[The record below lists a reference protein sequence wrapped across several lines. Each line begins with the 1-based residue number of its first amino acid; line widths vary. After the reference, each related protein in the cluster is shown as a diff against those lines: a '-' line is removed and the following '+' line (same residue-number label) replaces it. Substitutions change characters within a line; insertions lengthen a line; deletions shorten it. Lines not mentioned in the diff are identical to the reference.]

1 MTSFNTFIQHRLKKL
16 QSFASDKRGIAAVE
30 FAFVA
35 PVLILLFLGTLEISL
50 AVAVDRKVSRVSSSV
65 ADLITQFEGDISPA
79 DIQAIMDIS
88 ERIMY
93 PYDDPLGIVVSGV
106 EISGGSAEVQ
116 WSQASGSVNKLAQN
130 STVEIPQSIKTDGE
144 FLLVATVTTSHA
156 PAFKFVNFANG
167 KLTFDG
173 EPMDISETMYLRSRS
188 GGSQTCTTC

>member
-1 MTSFNTFIQHRLKKL
+1 MKTLKRHFKKKL
-16 QSFASDKRGIAAVE
+16 GWVSQFVRDSKGIAAVE
-30 FAFVA
+30 FAFIA

-65 ADLITQFEGDISPA
+65 ADLITQFEGDISPS
-79 DIQAIMDIS
+79 DIQSIMDIS

-106 EISGGSAEVQ
+106 QISGGNAEVQ
-116 WSQASGSVNKLAQN
+116 WSEASGSANELATD
-130 STVEIPQSIKTDGE
+130 SVVDIPSSIKTDGS
-144 FLLVATVTTSHA
+144 FLLVATVTSSHA

-173 EPMDISETMYLRSRS
+173 EPIDIKETMYLRSRS
-188 GGSQTCTTC
+188 GGSQTCSTC